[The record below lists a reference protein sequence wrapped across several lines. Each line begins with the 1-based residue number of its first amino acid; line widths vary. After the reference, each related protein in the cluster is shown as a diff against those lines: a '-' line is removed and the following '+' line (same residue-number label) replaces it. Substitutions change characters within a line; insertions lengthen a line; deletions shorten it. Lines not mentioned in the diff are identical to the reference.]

1 MGFVQDVI
9 NGINYMIETFKR
21 IICFLASVPK
31 RISNINA
38 GFENIFNGINAEFAA
53 IGQGFVMGVDSI
65 SLLGKYIG
73 EYITTQSSCA
83 FKFAGNF
90 FSCIFYYLV
99 DIIIYCVKSIVYGI
113 VQLVYWIILSLF
125 NVDISYGEEH
135 IKEAVNRV
143 DNITS
148 SYLGLSIHN
157 IGWPQSVRD
166 KCYLCKRLKS
176 SAVKK
181 TATDVNIT
189 FNEKIPN
196 LFGKSRGMMR
206 RGRHQFEEIFKLYV
220 RPPSQVY

>member
-1 MGFVQDVI
+1 
-9 NGINYMIETFKR
+9 
-21 IICFLASVPK
+21 
-31 RISNINA
+31 
-38 GFENIFNGINAEFAA
+38 
-53 IGQGFVMGVDSI
+53 MGVDSI

-73 EYITTQSSCA
+73 EFITTQSSCA

-113 VQLVYWIILSLF
+113 VQLFYWIIFTIF
-125 NVDISYGEEH
+125 NVDISYAEDH
-135 IKEAVNRV
+135 IKAAVNGI

-181 TATDVNIT
+181 TATNVGIT

-196 LFGKSRGMMR
+196 LFGKSRGIMR